1 MLVMCRTQFED
12 RHSLE
17 VRQRLVTGCYVLW
30 CAVAFK
36 ACQRFEF
43 WRVSLRLS
51 LSGLCG
57 ELGAQVWVRWLLGCL
72 VGFGLTIGYGLG
84 RAD

>member
-1 MLVMCRTQFED
+1 MLR
-12 RHSLE
+12 SL
-17 VRQRLVTGCYVLW
+17 VCSS
-30 CAVAFK
+30 FK

-57 ELGAQVWVRWLLGCL
+57 ELGAQV
-72 VGFGLTIGYGLG
+72 
-84 RAD
+84 